1 MEKEHTKIITVL
13 MQCVEE
19 TMCEA
24 EVDYPAGY
32 EAGPRVSYD
41 RDFLE
46 TWFRNAIETE
56 SKAREDIYKN
66 ALEYILD
73 GYGLN
78 APEYKEDPDDP
89 VYDWIVEK
97 IRSVL
102 VCNDQKLKEKE

>member
-41 RDFLE
+41 RGFLE
-46 TWFRNAIETE
+46 TLFKNAI
-56 SKAREDIYKN
+56 KYDI
-66 ALEYILD
+66 
-73 GYGLN
+73 
-78 APEYKEDPDDP
+78 
-89 VYDWIVEK
+89 
-97 IRSVL
+97 
-102 VCNDQKLKEKE
+102 